1 MYELLS
7 RIQSPADLKGLTRDQ
22 LKEVAVE
29 LRQAIIDN
37 LSKTGGHFASNL
49 GAVDLILALHTVY
62 NVPTDKIIWDVGHQ
76 CYAHKMLTG
85 RLKDFPTLR
94 QYGGISG
101 FLRRDES
108 EYDLYGAGHASTSIS
123 AAYGCAVARDMA
135 GEDGS
140 VVAVIGDA
148 GLTGGLALEGLN
160 NAGHSDRNF
169 TVVLNDNEWS
179 IAPNVG
185 ALSKYLAKL
194 RVSGWYQDMER
205 RTKSALKRMPASD
218 IAFKAAGG
226 VLKHGLTHMVAPGN
240 TGVVFEEMGFEYI
253 GPLDGHDLPLL
264 LDVFKHVK

>member
-1 MYELLS
+1 MTALLD
-7 RIQSPADLKGLTRDQ
+7 RIDTPADLKSLNTDE
-22 LKEVAVE
+22 LKDVAVE

-49 GAVDLILALHTVY
+49 GAVDLFLALHTVY
-62 NVPTDKIIWDVGHQ
+62 SVPKDKIVWDVGHQ

-101 FLRRDES
+101 FLRREES

-123 AAYGCAVARDMA
+123 AAYGFAVARDMA
-135 GEDGS
+135 GSDGS

-160 NAGHSDRNF
+160 NAGHSGRNF

-185 ALSKYLAKL
+185 ALSKYLAKI
-194 RVSGWYQDMER
+194 RMQGWYQ
-205 RTKSALKRMPASD
+205 
-218 IAFKAAGG
+218 
-226 VLKHGLTHMVAPGN
+226 
-240 TGVVFEEMGFEYI
+240 
-253 GPLDGHDLPLL
+253 
-264 LDVFKHVK
+264 